1 MRNIFYLV
9 IALAGAL
16 VVGLF
21 SVVNAFDDDYLGDA
35 SSGLVFTP
43 GKGYSW
49 PAIGGPV
56 TRYYYDPSGRTHLVE
71 VDPFTL
77 DVRRFPVDPNGVD
90 VRRGRILHR

>member
-1 MRNIFYLV
+1 MRNIFYLAVV
-9 IALAGAL
+9 IAGAL

-21 SVVNAFDDDYLGDA
+21 SVASAFDDDYLGDA

-49 PAIGGPV
+49 PAMGGPV
-56 TRYYYDPSGRTHLVE
+56 TRYYYDPSGRSHLVE

-77 DVRRFPVDPNGVD
+77 DVRRSPVDPNSID
-90 VRRGRILHR
+90 DPRGRSRDR